1 MKKYY
6 PSDQRRLI
14 EQATFTYSPL
24 VKDLGKQGKKLEDQA
39 TVEAIKASNSKEALK
54 ALKPEENQELQS
66 VKELFP
72 KTMGTNEIKNDTD
85 EFRKWHEKIK
95 HKRLKM

>member
-1 MKKYY
+1 M
-6 PSDQRRLI
+6 I

-24 VKDLGKQGKKLEDQA
+24 VKDSEKQGKKLEDQA
-39 TVEAIKASNSKEALK
+39 TVEAIKASNPKEALK

-72 KTMGTNEIKNDTD
+72 KTIGTNEIKNDTD
-85 EFRKWHEKIK
+85 
-95 HKRLKM
+95 